1 MILGSG
7 MWQLHNLKRA
17 TLLEDSTI
25 VKRPSPPPMAH
36 LCKPVGQVV
45 GEWEGNINRRGRQ
58 KERASVCMKRFIK
71 PKRGRSVERP
81 RIAVLVEVWVVWLVE
96 EQNE

>member
-1 MILGSG
+1 
-7 MWQLHNLKRA
+7 
-17 TLLEDSTI
+17 
-25 VKRPSPPPMAH
+25 
-36 LCKPVGQVV
+36 V

-96 EQNE
+96 EQIE

>member
-1 MILGSG
+1 
-7 MWQLHNLKRA
+7 
-17 TLLEDSTI
+17 
-25 VKRPSPPPMAH
+25 MAH
-36 LCKPVGQVV
+36 LCKPVGQVVRWCLV